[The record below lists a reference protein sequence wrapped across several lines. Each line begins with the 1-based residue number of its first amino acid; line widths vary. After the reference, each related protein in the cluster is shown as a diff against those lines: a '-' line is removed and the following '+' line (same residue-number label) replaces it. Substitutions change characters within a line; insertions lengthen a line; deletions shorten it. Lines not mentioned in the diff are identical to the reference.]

1 MGWFSSLCSTVGSLI
16 SSGVSKVKDFVSGA
30 TSKVVSWVKNVFSLN
45 EAPSYDPETAT
56 VDETK
61 KINEL
66 IGKCVEDYSEEAEE
80 YEIEVK
86 EIVRKRL
93 KKIKTLLEE
102 VNEINE
108 EDEPIID
115 DNIFN
120 IFRLKSK
127 EIVKSLDNVYTR
139 QIVNVFSLNNNELI
153 DILKKEKGIGKKN
166 DLTNLAKRTLKEA
179 NDNLLKAL
187 DESVKEQQEFIETK
201 LENYLKDRQDLLET
215 SKKETEKIIQTSEKD
230 KEERLKLQAKYDN
243 IIDKLGVLE
252 NLMRA

>member
-1 MGWFSSLCSTVGSLI
+1 MGWFSSLCSTVGSWV
-16 SSGVSKVKDFVSGA
+16 SNGVSKVKDLVSGA
-30 TSKVVSWVKNVFSLN
+30 ASKVVSWVKNIFSLN

-102 VNEINE
+102 VNEVN
-108 EDEPIID
+108 EDEAIID

-166 DLTNLAKRTLKEA
+166 DLTNLAKKTLKKA
-179 NDNLLKAL
+179 NDELLIAL

-215 SKKETEKIIQTSEKD
+215 SKKETEKIVQTSEED
-230 KEERLKLQAKYDN
+230 KEERLKLQAKYDS
-243 IIDKLGVLE
+243 IIDRLEVLE

>member
-1 MGWFSSLCSTVGSLI
+1 MGWFSSLCSTVGSWV
-16 SSGVSKVKDFVSGA
+16 SSGVSKVKDLVSNA
-30 TSKVVSWVKNVFSLN
+30 VSSAVNWIKNVFSLN
-45 EAPSYDPETAT
+45 EAPSYDPKTAT

-66 IGKCVEDYSEEAEE
+66 IGKCVEDYSEEAVE
-80 YEIEVK
+80 YEIKVK
-86 EIVRKRL
+86 EIVRERL

-215 SKKETEKIIQTSEKD
+215 SKKETEKIIQTSEED
-230 KEERLKLQAKYDN
+230 KEERLKLQAKYDS

>member
-1 MGWFSSLCSTVGSLI
+1 MGWFSSLCSTVGSWV
-16 SSGVSKVKDFVSGA
+16 SNGVSKVKDLVSGA
-30 TSKVVSWVKNVFSLN
+30 ASKVVSWVKNVFSLN

-86 EIVRKRL
+86 EIVRERL

-102 VNEINE
+102 VNEVN
-108 EDEPIID
+108 EDETIID

-179 NDNLLKAL
+179 NDKLLKAL
-187 DESVKEQQEFIETK
+187 DESVKEQQGFVETK
-201 LENYLKDRQDLLET
+201 LENYLKDRQNLLET
-215 SKKETEKIIQTSEKD
+215 SKKETEKIIQTSEED
-230 KEERLKLQAKYDN
+230 KEERLKLQAKYDS

>member
-30 TSKVVSWVKNVFSLN
+30 ASKVVSWVKNVFSLN

-139 QIVNVFSLNNNELI
+139 QIVNVFSLDNTELI

>member
-30 TSKVVSWVKNVFSLN
+30 ASKVVSWVKNVFSLN

>member
-1 MGWFSSLCSTVGSLI
+1 MGWFSSLCSTVGSWV
-16 SSGVSKVKDFVSGA
+16 SNGVGKVKDLVSGA
-30 TSKVVSWVKNVFSLN
+30 ASKIVSWVKNVFSLN

-102 VNEINE
+102 VNEVN
-108 EDEPIID
+108 EDEAIID

-166 DLTNLAKRTLKEA
+166 DLTNLAKKTLKKA
-179 NDNLLKAL
+179 NDELLIAL
-187 DESVKEQQEFIETK
+187 DESVKEQQEFVETK
-201 LENYLKDRQDLLET
+201 LENYLKDRQNLLET
-215 SKKETEKIIQTSEKD
+215 SKKETEKIIQTSEED
-230 KEERLKLQAKYDN
+230 KEERLKLQAKYDS
-243 IIDKLGVLE
+243 IIGKLGVLE

>member
-1 MGWFSSLCSTVGSLI
+1 MGWFSSLCSTVSSFI
-16 SSGVSKVKDFVSGA
+16 SSGVSKVKDLVSSA
-30 TSKVVSWVKNVFSLN
+30 ASNVVSWIKNIFSLN
-45 EAPSYDPETAT
+45 EAPSYDPKTAT

-66 IGKCVEDYSEEAEE
+66 IGKCVDNYSGEAEE
-80 YEIEVK
+80 YEIVVK
-86 EIVRKRL
+86 KIVRTRFQ
-93 KKIKTLLEE
+93 KIKTLLEE

-127 EIVKSLDNVYTR
+127 EIIKSLDNFYTK

-166 DLTNLAKRTLKEA
+166 DLTNLAKKTLKKA
-179 NDNLLKAL
+179 NDELLKAL
-187 DESVKEQQEFIETK
+187 AENVKEQQEFIETK
-201 LENYLKDRQDLLET
+201 LENYLKDRVNLLET
-215 SKKETEKIIQTSEKD
+215 SKKETEKIIQMSEKD
-230 KEERLKLQAKYDN
+230 KEERLKLQANYN
-243 IIDKLGVLE
+243 HIIDKLEILKD
-252 NLMRA
+252 LMEA

>member
-187 DESVKEQQEFIETK
+187 DESVKEQQEFIEIK

>member
-1 MGWFSSLCSTVGSLI
+1 MGWFSSFCSTVSSFV
-16 SSGVSKVKDFVSGA
+16 SSGISKVKDFVSGA
-30 TSKVVSWVKNVFSLN
+30 TSNVVSWIKNIFSLN
-45 EAPSYDPETAT
+45 EAPSYDPKTAT

-66 IGKCVEDYSEEAEE
+66 IGKCVDNYSGEAEE

-86 EIVRKRL
+86 KIVRTRFQ
-93 KKIKTLLEE
+93 KIKTLLEE

-127 EIVKSLDNVYTR
+127 EIIRSLDNIYTR
-139 QIVNVFSLNNNELI
+139 QIVNAFSLNNNELI

-166 DLTNLAKRTLKEA
+166 DLTNLAKKTLKKA
-179 NDNLLKAL
+179 NDELLKAL
-187 DESVKEQQEFIETK
+187 AENVKEQQEFIETK
-201 LENYLKDRQDLLET
+201 LENYLKDRVNLLET
-215 SKKETEKIIQTSEKD
+215 SKRESENILKILGENKEKRFKLEK
-230 KEERLKLQAKYDN
+230 KYDY
-243 IIDKLGVLE
+243 IINKLKILE
-252 NLMRA
+252 DLMEV

>member
-1 MGWFSSLCSTVGSLI
+1 MGWFSSLCSWV
-16 SSGVSKVKDFVSGA
+16 SSGVSKVKDLVSSA
-30 TSKVVSWVKNVFSLN
+30 ASKVISWVKNVFSLN
-45 EAPSYDPETAT
+45 EAPSYDPKTAT

-66 IGKCVEDYSEEAEE
+66 IGKCVEDYSEQAEE

-86 EIVRKRL
+86 QIIRKRFQ
-93 KKIKTLLEE
+93 KIKTLLEE

-127 EIVKSLDNVYTR
+127 EIIRSLDNVYTR
-139 QIVNVFSLNNNELI
+139 QIINVFSLNNNELI
-153 DILKKEKGIGKKN
+153 DILKKEKDIGKKN
-166 DLTNLAKRTLKEA
+166 DLINLAKKTLKKA
-179 NDNLLKAL
+179 NDELLIAL

-201 LENYLKDRQDLLET
+201 LENYLKNRQDLLET
-215 SKKETEKIIQTSEKD
+215 SKRESENILKILGKNKEK
-230 KEERLKLQAKYDN
+230 RFKLETTYDY
-243 IIDKLGVLE
+243 ILDKLEVLKK
-252 NLMRA
+252 LMEDKNVF